1 MRVSPLVESDDDPR
15 WDLGPCG
22 DTIGVDTEFMRTR
35 TFYPIPALYQLG
47 GADGV
52 RLIDAQA
59 RQSFAPLRALL
70 NDAAR
75 TKVMH
80 ACSEDMEMIDRHLGL
95 RPVAVVDTQVAHAF
109 LAADISKSY
118 ASVVEAYLGFAIS
131 KRETRSDWLRRP
143 LSDRQLAYA
152 KEDAAHLVPLWSR
165 MRERLSAL
173 GRLSWFE
180 DEMSMTLA
188 RPEPDPREYYR
199 GMKGARRLRPANL
212 AVLRRLATWR
222 EHEARRRDVPRAYVV
237 RDEVLLAVAEA
248 FPLSRDALRGMLP
261 RGAGHRHSDA
271 MLSACARGWKE
282 HERAPPDPLPE
293 PLSRRERAVVKRLR
307 DVVQAMSDS
316 LGLAPEL
323 LGRRRLVETCARRF
337 FATGDLPE
345 ALLGWRAPLLGERF
359 LELLRATKR

>member
-1 MRVSPLVESDDDPR
+1 MRISALVESDDDPR

-22 DTIGVDTEFMRTR
+22 DTVGVDTEFMRTR

-59 RQSFAPLRALL
+59 RQSFAPLGALL
-70 NDAAR
+70 RDAAR

-80 ACSEDMEMIDRHLGL
+80 ACSEDLEMIDRHLGL

-118 ASVVEAYLGFAIS
+118 AAVVETYLGLLLS

-152 KEDAAHLVPLWSR
+152 KEDAAHLVPLWSL
-165 MRERLSAL
+165 MRERLLAL

-180 DEMSMTLA
+180 DEMSMMLA

-199 GMKGARRLRPANL
+199 GMKGAGRLRPANL
-212 AVLRRLATWR
+212 AALRSLATWR
-222 EHEARRRDVPRAYVV
+222 EREARRRDLPRGYVV
-237 RDEVLLAVAEA
+237 RDEVLVAVAEA
-248 FPLSRDALRGMLP
+248 FPLSRDTLRGILP
-261 RGAGHRHSDA
+261 RGAGRRYADA
-271 MLSACARGWKE
+271 VLSACAEGWKE
-282 HERAPPDPLPE
+282 HERAPLDPLPA
-293 PLSRRERAVVKRLR
+293 PLSRRERALVKRMR
-307 DVVQAMSDS
+307 EIVRTISESHGM
-316 LGLAPEL
+316 APEL
-323 LGRRRLVETCARRF
+323 LGRRRLVETCVRRF
-337 FATGDLPE
+337 FATGELPE
-345 ALLGWRAPLLGERF
+345 TLLGWRAPLLGERF
-359 LELLRATKR
+359 RELLRTAKG

>member
-1 MRVSPLVESDDDPR
+1 MGMSPLVESDDDPR

-22 DTIGVDTEFMRTR
+22 DTVGVDTEFMRTR

-70 NDAAR
+70 SDAGR

-80 ACSEDMEMIDRHLGL
+80 ACSEDLAMIDRHLGL

-109 LAADISKSY
+109 LAADIAKSY
-118 ASVVEAYLGFAIS
+118 ASVVETYLGLVVS
-131 KRETRSDWLRRP
+131 KRESRSDWLRRP

-152 KEDAAHLVPLWSR
+152 KEDAAHLVPLWFR
-165 MRERLSAL
+165 MRERLVAL

-180 DEMSMTLA
+180 DEMARTLG
-188 RPEPDPREYYR
+188 RSDPDPSEYYR
-199 GMKGARRLRPANL
+199 GIAGAVRLRPANL
-212 AVLRRLATWR
+212 AVLRRVAAWR
-222 EHEARRRDVPRAYVV
+222 EREARRRDLPRAHVV
-237 RDEVLLAVAEA
+237 GDKVLVAVAEA
-248 FPLSRDALRGMLP
+248 YPFSRDRLRRMLSR
-261 RGAGHRHSDA
+261 AGGRRYSDA
-271 MLSACARGWKE
+271 MMSACARGWKE
-282 HERAPPDPLPE
+282 RARMPPDPLPK
-293 PLSRRERAVVKRLR
+293 PLSSRERAAVKRMR
-307 DVVQAMSDS
+307 EVVRSRSDS

-323 LGRRRLVETCARRF
+323 LGRRRLVETCVRRF
-337 FATGDLPE
+337 SATGDLPE

-359 LELLRATKR
+359 LELLRSARG